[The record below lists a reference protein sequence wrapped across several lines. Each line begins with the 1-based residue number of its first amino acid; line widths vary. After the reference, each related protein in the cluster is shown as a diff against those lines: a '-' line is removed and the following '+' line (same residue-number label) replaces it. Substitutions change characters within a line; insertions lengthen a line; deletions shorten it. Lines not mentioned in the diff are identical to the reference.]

1 MAVKA
6 PPQRDQGNA
15 AMARGMSVESEP
27 LQALM
32 LCVLIGMFM
41 PLVPEGRIRSKGE
54 RRSTI

>member
-1 MAVKA
+1 
-6 PPQRDQGNA
+6 
-15 AMARGMSVESEP
+15 MARGMSVESEP